1 MKFDHEKIVEA
12 IFTTAVDGIIL
23 IDARGVIQLAN
34 ASATRL
40 FGYENDELVGSNISR
55 LMPSNHANQH
65 DTYLA
70 RYIET
75 GEKRIIGIG
84 REVWGLCKNGTM
96 FPCQLSVSEVSM
108 NGKRFFA
115 GMVHDIT
122 KRKAAEAEVRLLN
135 AELEARIEER
145 TEKLA
150 QVVNKLLETN
160 GTLQIEIQERRLIE
174 EALRYSQEEV
184 EKALAKEREL
194 SELKSRFVSTAS
206 HEFRTPL
213 STILS
218 SVSLIERYT
227 TTETQANREK
237 HIQRIK
243 SAVNNL
249 TGILNDFL
257 SLSKL
262 EEGKFQNTPV
272 KFDLVELGL
281 EIVEE
286 MQVFA
291 KQRQAIQ
298 YQHEGEFMNV
308 QLDRHFLKNVL
319 INLVS
324 NAIKYSNEGSIIHF
338 YTAINSDG
346 ISIHVRDEGM
356 GIPQAD
362 QEHLFE
368 RFFRAHNVTNIQG
381 TGLGLNIVKRY
392 IDLMGGHVRFES
404 QEGVGST
411 FFIKFDAAAVVQE

>member
-12 IFTTAVDGIIL
+12 IFKTAVDGIIL
-23 IDARGVIQLAN
+23 IDARGIIQLAN

-40 FGYENDELVGSNISR
+40 FGYENDELVGYNVSR
-55 LMPSNHANQH
+55 LMPADHALQH
-65 DTYLA
+65 DHYIA
-70 RYIET
+70 RYMQT

-84 REVWGLCKNGTM
+84 REIWGLRKDGSM
-96 FPCQLSVSEVSM
+96 FPCHLSVSEVSM
-108 NGKRFFA
+108 NGQRFFA
-115 GMVHDIT
+115 GMIHDIT
-122 KRKAAEAEVRLLN
+122 KRKAVEAEVRLLN

-160 GTLQIEIQERRLIE
+160 NTLQTEIQERRLIE
-174 EALRYSQEEV
+174 EALRHSQEEV

-262 EEGKFQNTPV
+262 EEGKFQNTPTE
-272 KFDLVELGL
+272 FDLIELSL

-291 KQRQAIQ
+291 KQNQAIQ
-298 YQHEGEFMNV
+298 YQHEGDATRV
-308 QLDRHFLKNVL
+308 LLDRHFLKNVL

-324 NAIKYSNEGSIIHF
+324 NAIKYSTENTIVHF
-338 YTAINSDG
+338 ATSTDAHG
-346 ISIHVRDEGM
+346 IRISVRDEGM

-392 IDLMGGHVRFES
+392 IDLMGGNVRFES
-404 QEGVGST
+404 QENVGST
-411 FFIKFDAAAVVQE
+411 FFVEFGSSAIAPE